1 MEIIELFMW
10 GYQSHFQRHA
20 QIAAEGLFSKL
31 SRNLAPNVFLIG
43 VLAKDREDRHPICLE
58 PEDCGYQL
66 SRFTDIQEQAQHLEA
81 VDEDRHIFHTH
92 PIAQENHYCRL
103 KQRALKS
110 AVQQAIGLDDR
121 YCRVVSFCSWP
132 VLVEDY
138 SVIVVLQFNRDAYH
152 SHYSLVRNKR
162 DRYTIATSLLDATV
176 SEYLSY
182 CAETLTKPDPGSSF
196 RTFDRDYDE
205 IIRVA
210 GKQLM
215 YTPSG
220 VCNEFDGLH
229 GLYEACNTIS
239 SLRYEGAEGTGRI
252 LMARRG
258 HPNIEVTLA
267 LSYPVRMRDYRAVR
281 KLLEMSSNEIS
292 LLSDSACIYGLGKIT
307 DLYDQRAEDLFS
319 IRFTKHYTWEL
330 VHADHLMMRVVYGLP
345 EFPKMGI
352 DKHKFEKDLKRIFPE
367 IKPKEIKRLWE
378 LVLEATRQKHG
389 TMVVVSSGAGEEAK
403 RLANQATVVEPVELT
418 SQIMQVITTID
429 GAVLIDPSSTCYAIG
444 VILDGL
450 ASKKGTPARGAR
462 YNSAIR
468 YVERNQ
474 YPCMAIVVSED
485 GSIDLVPDLM
495 PQIPRS
501 SIMEAIEQLRKLKEQ
516 ENFDLK
522 TFNQT
527 MDLLSDHKFYLTP
540 EMCNEINSLRHQV
553 EATRDRV
560 IDPMA
565 IRIVYSDFIPNEEM
579 NETYFLNESD

>member
-10 GYQSHFQRHA
+10 GYQSHFQVHA

-31 SRNLAPNVFLIG
+31 AMNLSPNVFLIG
-43 VLAKDREDRHPICLE
+43 VLAEERKDCHPICLE
-58 PEDCGYQL
+58 PEDCGYEL
-66 SRFTDIQEQAQHLEA
+66 HRFADLKEQAKHLEA
-81 VDEDRHIFHTH
+81 VDEERYIIHTH
-92 PIAQENHYCRL
+92 PIAQENHNRSL
-103 KQRALKS
+103 KLRALKN
-110 AVQQAIGLDDR
+110 AVQRAIGSDNE
-121 YCRVVSFCSWP
+121 YCKVVSFCSWP
-132 VLVEDY
+132 VLLEGYWVM
-138 SVIVVLQFNRDAYH
+138 VVLQLQRDVYR
-152 SHYSLVRNKR
+152 SHYSLLKNKHGIF
-162 DRYTIATSLLDATV
+162 TVATSLLDATV
-176 SEYLSY
+176 SEYLNH
-182 CAETLTKPDPGSSF
+182 CAEALTKPDPGSNF

-205 IIRVA
+205 IIRA
-210 GKQLM
+210 ACKQLM

-239 SLRYEGAEGTGRI
+239 SLRYEGAEGIGRI

-267 LSYPVRMRDYRAVR
+267 LSYPVGMRDYRAVR

-292 LLSDSACIYGLGKIT
+292 LLSDSACIYGLGKNA

-319 IRFTKHYTWEL
+319 VRFTKHYAWEL
-330 VHADHLMMRVVYGLP
+330 LHADHLMMRVVYGLP
-345 EFPKMGI
+345 ELPKMGI
-352 DKHKFEKDLKRIFPE
+352 DKHKFERDVKRIFPE
-367 IKPKEIKRLWE
+367 IKPKEITRLWE

-403 RLANQATVVEPVELT
+403 RLANQVTVVEPVELT
-418 SQIMQVITTID
+418 TQIMQVITAID

-450 ASKKGTPARGAR
+450 ASRKGTPARGAR

-468 YVERNQ
+468 YVETSQ

-501 SIMEAIEQLRKLKEQ
+501 SIREAIEQLRKLKEE

-522 TFNQT
+522 TFNKT
-527 MDLLSDHKFYLTP
+527 MSWLSDHKFYLLQ
-540 EMCNEINSLRHQV
+540 EICNEINSLRREV
-553 EATRDRV
+553 EAIRDRV

-565 IRIVYSDFIPNEEM
+565 IRLGYSDFIPNEEM